1 MLGRRK
7 KQNPSDQAAEIIEKH
22 RVRSQRGSEIF
33 TPSQEALRRQ
43 LGLHPDSGPQT
54 REAEREKIKDPLTK
68 RQRILMRELG
78 LSKEQD

>member
-7 KQNPSDQAAEIIEKH
+7 KQNPSDRAAEIIEKH
-22 RVRSQRGSEIF
+22 RARSQRSSELF

-43 LGLHPDSGPQT
+43 LGLHPDSAPQT